1 MKTRR
6 HIGITLLTL
15 LVLAITITI
24 VHTIV
29 ISPKTYRIQ
38 DVQVTNKTIPQ
49 QFQNF
54 KIAYL
59 SDIHL
64 RSKKDITRLESIVKD
79 LNEQSYQ
86 MVLFGGDL
94 YEGKVF
100 EDKKVTQILNSI
112 HSSHG
117 KFAVLGEED
126 NSNSSQVVQILNEA
140 GFETLNNEAR
150 TIYYNE
156 ARIRLIGY
164 NIEAAAALEKSDLYT
179 LSFSHYPDQFAF
191 ISDTSQ
197 YHLAGHSGGGFIYLP
212 LLGATTKLT
221 HAKTY
226 NHGRYTKKNAILY
239 VSNGLSTMADH
250 PYKFL
255 AKNEI
260 VMLTLTKS

>member
-1 MKTRR
+1 MRIRR
-6 HIGITLLTL
+6 QIGIALLAL
-15 LVLAITITI
+15 IALAITMTI

-29 ISPKTYRIQ
+29 ISPKSYRIHH
-38 DVQVTNKTIPQ
+38 VEVTNKAIPQ

-64 RSKKDITRLESIVKD
+64 RSQKDITRLEEIVKD
-79 LNEQSYQ
+79 LNQQNYE
-86 MVLFGGDL
+86 MVLFSGDL

-112 HSSHG
+112 HSSYG

-126 NSNSSQVVQILNEA
+126 NSNSSQVVQILTEA

-156 ARIRLIGY
+156 AKIRLIGY
-164 NIEAAAALEKSDLYT
+164 NTEASAALEKSDLYT
-179 LSFSHYPDQFAF
+179 ISFSHYPDQFAF

-212 LLGATTKLT
+212 LLGATTKLN

-226 NHGRYTKKNAILY
+226 NHGSYTKNNATLY
-239 VSNGLSTMADH
+239 VSNGLSIMADH
-250 PYKFL
+250 SYKFL

-260 VMLTLTKS
+260 VILTLNKS